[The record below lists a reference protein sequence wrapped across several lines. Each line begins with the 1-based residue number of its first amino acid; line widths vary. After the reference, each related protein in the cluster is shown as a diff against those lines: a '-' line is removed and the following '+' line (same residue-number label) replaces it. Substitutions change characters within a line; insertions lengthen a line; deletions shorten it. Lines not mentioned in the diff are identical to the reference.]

1 MRRSPRRLEA
11 AIALRRRA
19 SFYSTLTSDV
29 NPEKGASRNWS
40 RAESQVWSEK
50 AKANASILEDNSPQV
65 GQSVRFLFSKIL
77 SCNDSMKS
85 FRLVERAVV
94 VLAFVN
100 RPILQFSD
108 FPLVSFRFDYVG
120 WI

>member
-1 MRRSPRRLEA
+1 MEA
-11 AIALRRRA
+11 AITLRRRV

-29 NPEKGASRNWS
+29 NPENGVFRNQWS

-65 GQSVRFLFSKIL
+65 GQLVRFLFSKIL
-77 SCNDSMKS
+77 SCNDSMES
-85 FRLVERAVV
+85 FRLVERAAVV

>member
-1 MRRSPRRLEA
+1 MEA
-11 AIALRRRA
+11 ATTLRRRV

-29 NPEKGASRNWS
+29 NPENGVSRNWS
-40 RAESQVWSEK
+40 RAESHVWSEK

-65 GQSVRFLFSKIL
+65 GQLVRLIFSKIL
-77 SCNDSMKS
+77 SCNDSMES
-85 FRLVERAVV
+85 FRLVERAAVV